1 MSGIAVARMQCMRDI
16 RLFILGHIA
25 LIAVAVLGSI

>member
-1 MSGIAVARMQCMRDI
+1 MLDARTPGMRDV

-25 LIAVAVLGSI
+25 LIAVAVLGSL

>member
-1 MSGIAVARMQCMRDI
+1 MKPAPSHLMRDI

-25 LIAVAVLGSI
+25 LIAVAVLGSL